1 MDNLIIRKYVNDDFN
16 EVIKLLKDNFN
27 ISDNIKSIDDNLNSF
42 GIVALLNKK
51 IVGYIRIDKLH
62 NPFKN
67 SYYYFLSYVCVD
79 SNYQNAGIATKLLE
93 FIFNDENQW
102 ISYWIFELEF
112 GERYEDECIKWED
125 GEVIPLKTA
134 EDLYDLLIRNTKE
147 NGGE

>member
-1 MDNLIIRKYVNDDFN
+1 MDNLIIRKYVNDNFN

-93 FIFNDENQW
+93 FIFNMAKDDN
-102 ISYWIFELEF
+102 ISYIELTS
-112 GERYEDECIKWED
+112 RSSR
-125 GEVIPLKTA
+125 EVANHLYLKTGFV
-134 EDLYDLLIRNTKE
+134 IRDTNVFRKDI
-147 NGGE
+147 